1 MRKRNYTPLFFILP
15 FFAFFLTFHLYP
27 MLYTLFLSFTR
38 YDGFRDPV
46 SVGVNN
52 YKSLIVNK
60 YFWNSFI
67 NTWRIWGPNIALQL
81 FMALFLA
88 NWLTNIRLKIKG
100 VGFFRAIFYVP
111 NIVTAASIALL
122 FIVVLDWQ
130 HGILNQLL
138 FGKAGEKYIR
148 WLVIPARA
156 QFFISLILSWQ
167 WFGVSMIFLMAGIQG
182 IPSSFFEAA
191 VIDGANERQIFF
203 KITLPLL
210 IPVFT
215 YVVITSLIGGLQMF
229 DIPYIMSKGP
239 TVHGIGE
246 TEKALWTMIVYLYK
260 TGFSFNRLGY
270 ASAISYLLFIIT
282 VFFAVIYLKITRT
295 SFRSIE

>member
-1 MRKRNYTPLFFILP
+1 MRKRNYRPLFFILP

-81 FMALFLA
+81 IIALFTA
-88 NWLTNIRLKIKG
+88 NWLTNIRLKIKR
-100 VGFFRAIFYVP
+100 VGLFRAVFYFP

-122 FIVVLDWQ
+122 FVVVLDWQ
-130 HGILNQLL
+130 HGALNQLL
-138 FGKAGEKYIR
+138 FGKAVEKYIQ
-148 WLVIPARA
+148 WLVIPTRA
-156 QFFISLILSWQ
+156 QFFISLIQTWQ

-182 IPSSFFEAA
+182 IPSSFYEAA
-191 VIDGANERQIFF
+191 VVDGANERQIFF

-210 IPVFT
+210 MPVLT
-215 YVVITSLIGGLQMF
+215 YVIITSLIGGMQIF
-229 DIPYIMSKGP
+229 DIPYIVSIGP
-239 TVHGIGE
+239 TIRGIGE
-246 TEKALWTMIVYLYK
+246 TEKALWTMVVYLYK
-260 TGFSFNRLGY
+260 TGFSYNRLGY
-270 ASAISYLLFIIT
+270 ASAISYMLFIIT
-282 VFFAVIYLKITRT
+282 VSFAVIYLKVTRT